1 MNEKKLYQVNYVSF
15 DASDG
20 YVFTDFGTPTADKKK
35 ATADFKQSLKNARG
49 TLKDDK
55 KDGLIDCYKETKSA
69 NRSDFVY
76 ENGYNAECHIRIELV
91 EFTIKED

>member
-55 KDGLIDCYKETKSA
+55 KDGLVEWFKETKLE

>member
-1 MNEKKLYQVNYVSF
+1 MKLYQVNYVSF

-20 YVFTDFGTPTADKKK
+20 YVFTEFGTPTADKKK
-35 ATADFKQSLKNARG
+35 ATADFKQSLKHTRL

-55 KDGLIDCYKETKSA
+55 KDGLIDYYKETKSE
-69 NRSDFVY
+69 NRSDFVF